1 MEFDRIRRIIAE
13 VLGVDVS
20 EIKEETTFIEDLGA
34 DSLDIYQIMLK
45 LEEDFEIQI
54 EASMVENMRNV
65 GDVLTLIRGN

>member
-1 MEFDRIRRIIAE
+1 MDFDRIRKIIAS

-34 DSLDIYQIMLK
+34 DSLDVYQIMLK
-45 LEEDFEIQI
+45 LEEEFEIHVDAKVI
-54 EASMVENMRNV
+54 ENIRNV

>member
-65 GDVLTLIRGN
+65 GDVLILIRGN